1 MTTELHA
8 LHAHSGNIFGGV
20 ETLLSTLARWQSSA
34 PGVRHSFA
42 LCFEGELA
50 DQLAQEGAGWH
61 SLQPVRVSRPWTVV
75 RARKRFA
82 RVIDEVGPEL
92 VMTHSAW
99 SHAIFAPVARK
110 RGIRLVYWM
119 HAPPSGR
126 HWLERWAKRTP
137 PDRVVC
143 NSHFTAARSAL
154 LFQGVPS
161 DVLYYAVAPPAAS
174 PPGIGATVRAAWET
188 PEDAIVFAQTSRLEA
203 WKGHRVFLAALAR
216 LADLPNWVAWIVG
229 GAQTP
234 AESNYLAEL
243 QERGAQLGIQDR
255 IRFLG
260 QHSDVSL
267 VLRAA
272 DVLCQPNI
280 EGEPFGIVFVEAL
293 YCGLPVVTT
302 DFGGAVEIVD
312 DTCGI
317 RTPPGD
323 VPAVAAALRRLIED
337 TNLRHEL
344 GRAGPARAAAVA
356 APARQV
362 RRLAQVLVAARSPV
376 ESPG

>member
-1 MTTELHA
+1 MTTGLHV

-20 ETLLSTLARWQSSA
+20 ETLLRTLATWQTSA
-34 PGVRHSFA
+34 PDVRHSFA
-42 LCFEGELA
+42 LCFEGALTDRLA
-50 DQLAQEGAGWH
+50 ESGTRWH
-61 SLQPVRVSRPWTVV
+61 SLQPVRVSRPWTVA
-75 RARKRFA
+75 RARRRFA
-82 RVIDEVGPEL
+82 RLVDEIGPEL

-99 SHAIFAPVARK
+99 SHVVFAPVARK

-126 HWLERWAKRTP
+126 HWLERWARRTP
-137 PDRVVC
+137 PDHVVC
-143 NSHFTAARSAL
+143 NSHFTAAGAPR

-161 DVLYYAVAPPAAS
+161 DMVYYAVAPPAA
-174 PPGIGATVRAAWET
+174 PPRGIGTTVRAAWET

-216 LADLPNWVAWIVG
+216 LADLPNWVGWIVG

-234 AESNYLAEL
+234 AESDYLAQL
-243 QERGAQLGIQDR
+243 KERSAQLGIQDR

-260 QHSDVSL
+260 QHADVSL

-280 EGEPFGIVFVEAL
+280 GEEPFGIVFVEAL

-302 DFGGAVEIVD
+302 DFGGAIEIVD
-312 DTCGI
+312 DTCGM

-323 VPAVAAALRRLIED
+323 VAAVAAALRRLIENTD
-337 TNLRHEL
+337 LRHQL

-356 APARQV
+356 EPAQQV
-362 RRLAQVLVAARSPV
+362 RRLAQVLVAARLPM
-376 ESPG
+376 EGPQ